1 MAQAS
6 PCTELIRFSTGAEM
20 PEGAICTTSRM
31 LGSAHSVDC
40 RWSYPYRDVLAL
52 HAFEDL
58 LAMVTQ
64 CTDEEIVED
73 EAQVNHPDSY
83 DLRQFRLGESVVS
96 LSLKDK
102 GALGQSLVFLR
113 ASQPAS

>member
-1 MAQAS
+1 MPS
-6 PCTELIRFSTGAEM
+6 GA
-20 PEGAICTTSRM
+20 ACTTSRV
-31 LGSAHSVDC
+31 LGGAGSIDC
-40 RWSYPYRDVLAL
+40 HWSYAYRGAAAL
-52 HAFEDL
+52 QAFEDL
-58 LAMVTQ
+58 LALLRQ
-64 CTDEEIVED
+64 CADEEIVED

-113 ASQPAS
+113 ASQLAS

>member
-31 LGSAHSVDC
+31 LEGAHSVDC
-40 RWSYPYRDVLAL
+40 RWSYPYRDILAR

-58 LAMVTQ
+58 LAMVMQ

-73 EAQVNHPDSY
+73 GARVNHPDSY